1 MTHQL
6 LLQLPPTVMHQ
17 CGQRQKGEAED
28 TCRIGGKFVGS
39 PSSWRFC
46 DRESAGENGSSAARR
61 ASSPAV
67 ISSARVQRAF
77 LCPGTGVIIISL
89 TWQAAKEQRCSKP
102 ALFRIDILGSDRR
115 QILGNLF
122 VGHLRTVILVTNVGA
137 EISAVRF
144 DN

>member
-67 ISSARVQRAF
+67 MDSARVQRAF
-77 LCPGTGVIIISL
+77 LCPGTGGYNNIL
-89 TWQAAKEQRCSKP
+89 DMAASE
-102 ALFRIDILGSDRR
+102 GSDAETRPFSESTLSAAIGGDFDSIIGGIVR
-115 QILGNLF
+115 LCRLN
-122 VGHLRTVILVTNVGA
+122 TVFSYKRWSRHFRG
-137 EISAVRF
+137 
-144 DN
+144 